1 MVEHIILKINKQ
13 KVMNKQKKNGMEIEQ
28 RFIYPQLNEVSSL
41 LNSIDLT
48 KRKISEFQ
56 MRVVTTENPS
66 EDWVN
71 EVNENI
77 EYMVFKVEGMKLKV
91 CNLISQ
97 TF

>member
-1 MVEHIILKINKQ
+1 
-13 KVMNKQKKNGMEIEQ
+13 
-28 RFIYPQLNEVSSL
+28 
-41 LNSIDLT
+41 
-48 KRKISEFQ
+48 
-56 MRVVTTENPS
+56 MRIVTTENPS
-66 EDWVN
+66 EEWIN

>member
-1 MVEHIILKINKQ
+1 
-13 KVMNKQKKNGMEIEQ
+13 MNKQKKNGMEIEQ

>member
-1 MVEHIILKINKQ
+1 
-13 KVMNKQKKNGMEIEQ
+13 MNKKSNGIEIEQ
-28 RFIYPQLNEVSSL
+28 KFIYQQLNEVSSL

-48 KRKISEFQ
+48 KKKISEFQ
-56 MRVVTTENPS
+56 MRLVTTENPS

-97 TF
+97 NF

>member
-1 MVEHIILKINKQ
+1 
-13 KVMNKQKKNGMEIEQ
+13 MNKKSNGIEIEQ
-28 RFIYPQLNEVSSL
+28 KFIYPQLNEVSSL
-41 LNSIDLT
+41 LYSIDLT
-48 KRKISEFQ
+48 KKKISEFQ
-56 MRVVTTENPS
+56 MRIVTTENPS
-66 EDWVN
+66 EEWIN

>member
-1 MVEHIILKINKQ
+1 
-13 KVMNKQKKNGMEIEQ
+13 MNKKSNGIKIEQ
-28 RFIYPQLNEVSSL
+28 KFIYSQLNEVSSL

-48 KRKISEFQ
+48 KKKISEFQ
-56 MRVVTTENPS
+56 MRLVTTQNPP

>member
-1 MVEHIILKINKQ
+1 
-13 KVMNKQKKNGMEIEQ
+13 MNKKSNGIEIEQ
-28 RFIYPQLNEVSSL
+28 KFIYQQLNEVSSL

-48 KRKISEFQ
+48 KKKISEFQ
-56 MRVVTTENPS
+56 MRLVTTENPS
-66 EDWVN
+66 EDWVK

>member
-1 MVEHIILKINKQ
+1 
-13 KVMNKQKKNGMEIEQ
+13 MNKKSNGIEIEQ
-28 RFIYPQLNEVSSL
+28 KFIYQQLNEVSSL
-41 LNSIDLT
+41 LNSINLT
-48 KRKISEFQ
+48 KGKIAEFQ
-56 MRVVTTENPS
+56 LRIVEAPNAS
-66 EDWVN
+66 EEWIA